1 MHYKYT
7 PGDFQVKI
15 SIITVVYNSAATIE
29 DTIMSVAA
37 QTYQDVE
44 HIVVDGAST
53 DGTLSVIHR
62 HMNKI
67 QRFISEPDKGIYDA
81 MNKGI
86 GLATGDVIGFLNAD
100 DIYADNLILGKV
112 ASVFADSAIDACYAD
127 LVYVSKD
134 DLNKVIRYWK
144 SQEYRNG
151 LFRRGWMPAHP
162 TFFVRKSVYDK
173 YGGFDL
179 DFKFQSDFDMTMR
192 FLEVYKI
199 KSVYIPEIFVKM
211 RIGGATNR
219 RLLNII
225 KGNIEAYRACR
236 KNGLDVSPFF
246 IVAKILSRIPQ
257 FFSRQ

>member
-1 MHYKYT
+1 M
-7 PGDFQVKI
+7 KI

-62 HMNKI
+62 HMDKI
-67 QRFISEPDKGIYDA
+67 KRFISEPDKGIYDA

-86 GLATGDVIGFLNAD
+86 RLATGDVIGFLNAD
-100 DIYADNLILGKV
+100 DIYADNSVFEK
-112 ASVFADSAIDACYAD
+112 AAEVFADSSVDACYAD
-127 LVYVSKD
+127 LVYVSYNN
-134 DLNKVIRYWK
+134 LNRVIRYWK
-144 SQEYRNG
+144 SQKYRDG
-151 LFRRGWMPAHP
+151 LFKRGWMPAHP
-162 TFFVRKSVYDK
+162 TFFARKGVYDK

-179 DFKFQSDFDMTMR
+179 DFKFQSDFDLTMR

-199 KSVYIPEIFVKM
+199 KAVYIPEIFVKM

-219 RLLNII
+219 SLLNII
-225 KGNIEAYRACR
+225 KGNIEAYQACK
-236 KNGLDVSPFF
+236 KNGLNVSPFF
-246 IVAKILSRIPQ
+246 VVRKILSRIPQ
-257 FFSRQ
+257 FFSKHDTFPVT